1 MATRISSALRS
12 PKRATP
18 AERAVE
24 FKAEQVQLKE
34 DAARRRAVA
43 AAQSAKKPAR

>member
-1 MATRISSALRS
+1 MATRIPS
-12 PKRATP
+12 PVRAAKRATP

-43 AAQSAKKPAR
+43 AAQEAKKPTR